1 MLLAGD
7 DDDDKASTRLP
18 LAPFLWWRWP
28 LSAEECQQCHSV
40 PDTENTA
47 IGSPS
52 PHCAMSA
59 LQVLRTESDI
69 HHSGSAEGDF
79 RMLIFLVSNIS
90 SWEMTPWPRNITA
103 HCPAPDQTRV
113 GGSMPHIAAAIAH
126 QETRGSGPITAAG
139 ADQSQLTVLV
149 R

>member
-1 MLLAGD
+1 MAGD
-7 DDDDKASTRLP
+7 DDDDKARTRLP
-18 LAPFLWWRWP
+18 LAPFLWWP
-28 LSAEECQQCHSV
+28 LLSAEECQQCHSV

-79 RMLIFLVSNIS
+79 RILIFQFASF
-90 SWEMTPWPRNITA
+90 
-103 HCPAPDQTRV
+103 
-113 GGSMPHIAAAIAH
+113 
-126 QETRGSGPITAAG
+126 
-139 ADQSQLTVLV
+139 
-149 R
+149 